1 MRMMRSILLVCCAL
15 WLMMSCGEGKGDR
28 LKQLEMLE
36 EMNRADSVMNN
47 DSLAEDLVDYFDKH
61 GSPNEQMRARY
72 ILGRTYF
79 DLGELPRA
87 LETYLK
93 ATDCADTTA
102 SDCDYKTLCRV
113 HAQSARVY
121 NLQIQPRSQLTELFK
136 AVHLANKGNDTL
148 MAIECFKN
156 QASVYRL
163 LNIPDSV
170 IFIEEAAA
178 NMFLKLNN
186 KKRYA
191 QILGGAITSLV
202 KKGDLSKARQ
212 YSDIYEKHS
221 GFFDE
226 RGNIQKGREIYYYIK
241 GKYYLAEDKL
251 DSAEQMFRKLI
262 VMRSLNEQIAGCKG
276 LQQVYE
282 RKGRSDSIAK
292 YANLGYIFNDSA
304 YSLSEMQNIQK
315 LKASYNYNHNKLI
328 AEQNERK
335 AERAMNVVIVVVC
348 VFIIIVIVSLF
359 LIKNHLKN
367 KEQQLQRYLKD
378 LDDLER
384 AQIELMEIC
393 SEEKL
398 STSEMFEYKSR
409 EIKEILKRVTGH
421 KQKATRLK
429 ETLEERLNNSP
440 VVLRL
445 RKQTESNPYKQA
457 SQEDLKTL
465 RNLVNVEIP
474 HFYTTLNTPK
484 YTLSPN
490 EYDVTLL
497 LRVHF
502 TPMEIHKLT
511 GISTSYIS
519 NMRSRLLTKIYG
531 VEGSPKDYDQRI
543 MSIR

>member
-93 ATDCADTTA
+93 AADCADTTA

-241 GKYYLAEDKL
+241 GEYYLAEDKL

-315 LKASYNYNHNKLI
+315 LSVSYKYNSAKLQAEQDKLRAERLKNTLILVIVAMLI
-328 AEQNERK
+328 ALWLVFRK
-335 AERAMNVVIVVVC
+335 
-348 VFIIIVIVSLF
+348 
-359 LIKNHLKN
+359 
-367 KEQQLQRYLKD
+367 Y
-378 LDDLER
+378 
-384 AQIELMEIC
+384 
-393 SEEKL
+393 
-398 STSEMFEYKSR
+398 R
-409 EIKEILKRVTGH
+409 ELKRYALDYRF
-421 KQKATRLK
+421 KK
-429 ETLEERLNNSP
+429 SP
-440 VVLRL
+440 VVSKLRQMANASPPRLPDFEDWKSL
-445 RKQTESNPYKQA
+445 RELVEHAIPSFT
-457 SQEDLKTL
+457 KTIK
-465 RNLVNVEIP
+465 REG
-474 HFYTTLNTPK
+474 
-484 YTLSPN
+484 LSISDF
-490 EYDVTLL
+490 EYDLCLMT
-497 LRVHF
+497 RVYILPLEMSKLKNCSPAYISNSRKRLF
-502 TPMEIHKLT
+502 LKLT
-511 GISTSYIS
+511 GKDGSGE
-519 NMRSRLLTKIYG
+519 NFDEFVRSI
-531 VEGSPKDYDQRI
+531 VQ
-543 MSIR
+543 

>member
-1 MRMMRSILLVCCAL
+1 MMRSILLVCCAL
-15 WLMMSCGEGKGDR
+15 WLMMSCGESKGDR

-93 ATDCADTTA
+93 AADCADTTA
-102 SDCDYKTLCRV
+102 SDCDYKTL
-113 HAQSARVY
+113 SRVY
-121 NLQIQPRSQLTELFK
+121 ANMGVIYQNQIQLRSQLESFSK
-136 AVHLANKGNDTL
+136 AESFARLAKDTL
-148 MAIECFKN
+148 MAIESFSRKADAYN
-156 QASVYRL
+156 L
-163 LNIPDSV
+163 LKKSDSV
-170 IFIEEAAA
+170 IIIVEDVAKQFLQIG
-178 NMFLKLNN
+178 NMT
-186 KKRYA
+186 RYA
-191 QILGGAITSLV
+191 QILSTAILPLLERNDLIKA
-202 KKGDLSKARQ
+202 KKYIDIIEK
-212 YSDIYEKHS
+212 YSNFYDDSGNVSHS
-221 GFFDE
+221 
-226 RGNIQKGREIYYYIK
+226 RKMYYYIK
-241 GKYYLAEDKL
+241 EKYYLSAGKT
-251 DSAEQMFRKLI
+251 DSAEVEFRKLL
-262 VMRSLNEQIAGCKG
+262 SEGFTLNHLIAGNKG
-276 LQQVYE
+276 LQEVYE
-282 RKGRSDSIAK
+282 RGSNIDSIAK
-292 YANLGYIFNDSA
+292 YAKLGYELNDSA

-315 LKASYNYNHNKLI
+315 LKASYNYNHNKFI

-398 STSEMFEYKSR
+398 STSEIFEYKSR